1 VRNWNAMFF
10 PSPAHTAPLSEPDS
24 EASRLA
30 ALHRYGVLDTL
41 PEQGYDDITALASF
55 ICGTPVSLV
64 SLVDSDRQWFKSVI
78 GLGVVET
85 PRDQSFCAHTI
96 PTGNSLVIEDAQL
109 DPRFAANPLV
119 TGKPGIRFYAG
130 APIVAPGG
138 HVLGTVCVIDTQ
150 PRTLTP
156 AQLHALEALA
166 RQVMSLLELR
176 RTIETNTRA
185 ADTMRTVEKLAV
197 VGRLASA
204 VAHEVNNP
212 LQSMANLLHLA
223 TSAPTSQL
231 KDVYLNQSLSELSRV
246 SHTVRQTLR
255 FHRQS
260 EAARPTRLG
269 ELVESVLDLFSTRL
283 EHTGVQ
289 VNVIDRQARP
299 LLCFQADMHQVIAN
313 FIGNAVDAVTT
324 TTHPAIEIRIRTRLT
339 PTPGVS
345 LTIADNGS
353 GMDAPTQS
361 RLFEPF
367 HSTKAPRGTGLGLW
381 VSKAVL
387 DKHHAAIHMK
397 TSQSTTR
404 HGTVFTLFLPLQD

>member
-1 VRNWNAMFF
+1 MFF
-10 PSPAHTAPLSEPDS
+10 PPPASSHPSSDSDS
-24 EASRLA
+24 ETARLS
-30 ALHRYGVLDTL
+30 ALRQYGVLDTI
-41 PEQGYDDITALASF
+41 PERGYDDITALASF

-64 SLVDSDRQWFKSVI
+64 SLVDNERQWFKSNI
-78 GLGVVET
+78 GFGAAET
-85 PRDQSFCAHTI
+85 PRDQSFCAYTI
-96 PTGNSLVIEDAQL
+96 PTGQALVVEDAQL

-119 TGKPGIRFYAG
+119 TGDPGIRFYAG

-156 AQLHALEALA
+156 AQLQALEALA

-176 RTIETNTRA
+176 RTIEANTRA
-185 ADTMRTVEKLAV
+185 AETMRTVEKLAV

-223 TSAPTSQL
+223 TSAPTPQL
-231 KDVYLNQSLSELSRV
+231 KDAYLAQSLSELSRV

-260 EAARPTRLG
+260 EAATPTRLG
-269 ELVESVLDLFSTRL
+269 ELVESVLDLFATRL
-283 EHTGVQ
+283 EHSNVQ
-289 VNVIDRQARP
+289 VNVTDRQARP

-313 FIGNAVDAVTT
+313 FIGNAVDAVMSTPN
-324 TTHPAIEIRIRTRLT
+324 PAIEIRIRTILL
-339 PTPGVS
+339 PTPRVS

-353 GMDAPTQS
+353 GMDIPTQN

-387 DKHHAAIHMK
+387 DIHHATIHMK
-397 TSQSTTR
+397 TSQSPTR
-404 HGTVFTLFLPLQD
+404 HGTVFTLFLPLRA